1 MAVPAENSN
10 VAVGCGRDRIAAR
23 RAISSGSGQISAGDG
38 VVGRLRV
45 YGKHPM
51 SRCRVL
57 G

>member
-23 RAISSGSGQISAGDG
+23 RAISAGSGQISAGDG
-38 VVGRLRV
+38 VIGRLRV